1 MGIYRQVCYKVEDV
15 FIKLLAKGKDPN
27 EINQKVMEFRSQK
40 EAIKTEKKRHAQAQS
55 DERKRAQEA
64 KRQEKERIA
73 REKAQQKHQETLSL
87 LSNFVDEEVH
97 RYTEYEYRAVDKH
110 TAFFKSVKD
119 RVFEV
124 NERGITFLN
133 CEFDKSKT
141 KEYKGY
147 LFVTDKRVWFVANN
161 LSIVEKF
168 RYQTIHDV
176 KWFKD
181 GLIEKGLY
189 IQYGKRRLEFDEI
202 FDKDQMQRVAKTILR
217 LSTR

>member
-27 EINQKVMEFRSQK
+27 EIDRKVTAFRSQR
-40 EAIKTEKKRHAQAQS
+40 EAIKMEKKRQSQAQS

-64 KRQEKERIA
+64 KREERERIA
-73 REKAQQKHQETLSL
+73 REKAQQRHQETLSL
-87 LSNFVDEEVH
+87 LSNFVAKEIH

-110 TAFFKSVKD
+110 AAFFKSIKD
-119 RVFEV
+119 RVFEA

-161 LSIVEKF
+161 LSVVEKF

-181 GLIEKGLY
+181 GLMEKGLY

-202 FDKDQMQRVAKTILR
+202 FDKNQMQRVANIILHR
-217 LSTR
+217 SSR